1 MKIYRSNTFIAI
13 PPGMTIKEVL
23 EDRHMTQKELAS
35 KTDTTKST
43 VQKWEYGV
51 HLPKKERIPKIA
63 EHLKY
68 SEEYLLYGE

>member
-1 MKIYRSNTFIAI
+1 MI
-13 PPGMTIKEVL
+13 
-23 EDRHMTQKELAS
+23 DRFDLGERISDRRTRLGMTQKELAS

>member
-1 MKIYRSNTFIAI
+1 MI
-13 PPGMTIKEVL
+13 
-23 EDRHMTQKELAS
+23 DRFDVGERISDRRTRLGMTQKELAS

-68 SEEYLLYGE
+68 SEEYLLYGSDET

>member
-1 MKIYRSNTFIAI
+1 MI
-13 PPGMTIKEVL
+13 
-23 EDRHMTQKELAS
+23 DRFDVGKRISDRRTRLGMTQKELAS

>member
-1 MKIYRSNTFIAI
+1 MI
-13 PPGMTIKEVL
+13 
-23 EDRHMTQKELAS
+23 DRFDVGERISDRRTRLGMTQKELAS

-51 HLPKKERIPKIA
+51 HLPKKETIPKIA
-63 EHLKY
+63 KHLKY